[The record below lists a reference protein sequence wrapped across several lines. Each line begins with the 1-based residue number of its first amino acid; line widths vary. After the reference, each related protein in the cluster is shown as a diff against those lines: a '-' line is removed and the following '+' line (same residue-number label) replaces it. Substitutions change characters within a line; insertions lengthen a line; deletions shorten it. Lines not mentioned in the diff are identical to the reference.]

1 MTLRVKATILPTRKE
16 TVCVDLEDGSTVE
29 QLIRALSYL
38 PDGWIA
44 LRDGVPVPLDEVLH
58 DGEEVR
64 LFSVVSGG

>member
-1 MTLRVKATILPTRKE
+1 MRVTATILPTRKE
-16 TVCVDLEDGSTVE
+16 TVCVDLDDGSTVE

-44 LRDGVPVPLDEVLH
+44 LREGTLLPLDEVLH
-58 DGEEVR
+58 EGDEVR